1 MSKKSYQLTN
11 RRKFLISSA
20 IGIAYLNIQATGFLK
35 LTSKSNNMKEL
46 RLILTVDNLDEIIDF
61 YKNQVG
67 LKESLSWD
75 EPTGKGII
83 LEAGKASLELID
95 RKHKNFIDQME
106 VGREGVSGDVRIA
119 LNFGVEMPEKSNQLL
134 KNGAKQIGKL
144 TQAPW
149 SKIMR
154 IEDPAGMQISLFEKS
169 TVTDF

>member
-1 MSKKSYQLTN
+1 
-11 RRKFLISSA
+11 
-20 IGIAYLNIQATGFLK
+20 
-35 LTSKSNNMKEL
+35 MKEL

-61 YKNQVG
+61 YRNQVG

-75 EPTGKGII
+75 APTGKGII

-106 VGREGVSGDVRIA
+106 VGNEGISGDVRIA
-119 LNFGVEMPEKSNQLL
+119 LNFGAEMPEKAEQLL
-134 KNGAKQIGKL
+134 QNGAKQIGKL

-154 IEDPAGMQISLFEKS
+154 VEDPAGMQISLFEKS
-169 TVTDF
+169 TLND

>member
-1 MSKKSYQLTN
+1 M
-11 RRKFLISSA
+11 
-20 IGIAYLNIQATGFLK
+20 GIAYLNVQATGFIELP
-35 LTSKSNNMKEL
+35 SKSSNMKEL

-61 YKNQVG
+61 YKNHVG

-95 RKHKNFIDQME
+95 RKHKNFIDKME
-106 VGREGVSGDVRIA
+106 VGKEGVSGDVRIA
-119 LNFGVEMPEKSNQLL
+119 LNFGAEMPEKAKQLL
-134 KNGAKQIGKL
+134 QNGAKQIGQL
-144 TQAPW
+144 SQAPW

-169 TVTDF
+169 TITD

>member
-1 MSKKSYQLTN
+1 M
-11 RRKFLISSA
+11 
-20 IGIAYLNIQATGFLK
+20 GIAYLNVRVITCIELP
-35 LTSKSNNMKEL
+35 SKNNHMKEL

-67 LKESLSWD
+67 LQESLSWD

-95 RKHKNFIDQME
+95 RKHKNFIDKME
-106 VGREGVSGDVRIA
+106 VGKEGVSGDVRIA
-119 LNFGVEMPEKSNQLL
+119 LNFGSEMPEKANKLL
-134 KNGAKQIGKL
+134 KNGAKKIGAI

-154 IEDPAGMQISLFEKS
+154 IEDPAGMQITLFEKS
-169 TVTDF
+169 TVTDK